1 MCEFISFGEFN
12 KKYFFI
18 LGSITVRL
26 IIIFIYGV
34 TPYLTPNDTI
44 YIFGFKSSFFSHPL
58 ISYCFQYFSM
68 ILGGIIL
75 HIIYT
80 YKNKSAKNIT
90 EEESVDEEKDKIF
103 NNINSEGIIQKEMN
117 KIEEMND
124 KKYIKRIFLIFAVYF
139 FSQIANNSLNQLGFN
154 RVKFWSLES
163 IFLYIFS
170 KKILNKIMY
179 KHQKTSI
186 LAMIICCTLIYLA
199 NSLLP
204 YDNKDCSNLPDV
216 KKKECQIINQ
226 TVYNDITNKL
236 GWYFIPIIIII
247 YLLGMIGNSFST
259 VSTKWLMDIK
269 YITFSRI
276 LLYIGVVGFVCSII
290 VLFTFSNIPCKSN
303 DLDNNICRF
312 KYEGQ
317 NFYDNYKILGQIAVD
332 PNIVSNFYKDI
343 FIIIPLFVISSF
355 LHIFFELLIIVN
367 LDPFYLIPIDCVIYF
382 IIEIVIYI
390 KTYSISNKYANIKF
404 ALQLLSNGFS
414 IFLLGIYLEI
424 IELHFWNLDLFLRRF
439 IIKREIKDKNCA
451 LIKDDNDDVE
461 VKSDDQASIIN

>member
-1 MCEFISFGEFN
+1 MCKYISFGEFN

-18 LGSITVRL
+18 LGSIIVRL
-26 IIIFIYGV
+26 IINFIYGV

-44 YIFGFKSSFFSHPL
+44 YIFGFESSFFSHPL

-90 EEESVDEEKDKIF
+90 EEEEDAADEDKDKTF
-103 NNINSEGIIQKEMN
+103 DSSNTESIILKEMK
-117 KIEEMND
+117 KIDEIND
-124 KKYIKRIFLIFAVYF
+124 KKYIKRIFVIFVVYF
-139 FSQIANNSLNQLGFN
+139 FSQIANISLNQLGFN

-179 KHQKTSI
+179 KHQKMSI
-186 LAMIICCTLIYLA
+186 IAMIIFCTSIYFI

-204 YDNKDCSNLPDV
+204 YDNKDCSNLSDD

-226 TVYNDITNKL
+226 TVYNDISNKL
-236 GWYFIPIIIII
+236 GWYFIPITIII

-290 VLFTFSNIPCKSN
+290 VLFIFSNIPCN
-303 DLDNNICRF
+303 QNNEFVNYICRF
-312 KYEGQ
+312 QFENQFY
-317 NFYDNYKILGQIAVD
+317 YDNYKNLGQMEI
-332 PNIVSNFYKDI
+332 NSKLYIDI

-355 LHIFFELLIIVN
+355 LYIFFDLLIIVN

-382 IIEIVIYI
+382 FIEIIIYI
-390 KTYSISNKYANIKF
+390 KTYPITNKYMDAKF
-404 ALQLLSNGFS
+404 SLQLLSNGFS

-424 IELHFWNLDLFLRRF
+424 FELHFWNLDLFLRRY
-439 IIKREIKDKNCA
+439 IIKREVKDKNEI
-451 LIKDDNDDVE
+451 LLKDIHDDVE
-461 VKSDDQASIIN
+461 EKLE